1 MKENLHVFKIGG
13 AVLEEEAELENTL
26 AFFSN
31 LPGQKV
37 LVHGG
42 GRRAS
47 RLSQALGIEP
57 RMHEGRRITDAV
69 TLEAVVMAY
78 AGWENKRIVSLLQA
92 LGCNALGLSG
102 ADGNTILA
110 AKRPPGEVDYGYAG
124 DIRKVNA
131 PAIAALL
138 QAGFTPVFCAITH
151 DGQGQLLNTNADTI
165 AAELAAALAPHYQLS
180 LYYCFEMPGVM
191 LDVAQPDS
199 LIAYLDPEAYARHRQ
214 SSQISGGMIPKLDN
228 GFRALQARVE
238 SVQIGSR
245 RSLANGEATQL
256 LLTSEFPEEG

>member
-1 MKENLHVFKIGG
+1 MKETLQVFKIGG
-13 AVLEEEAELENTL
+13 AVLEQEAELENTL

-31 LPGQKV
+31 LPGRKV

-57 RMHEGRRITDAV
+57 RLHEGRRITDAA
-69 TLEAVVMAY
+69 TLEAVVMTY

-124 DIRKVNA
+124 DILNVNA
-131 PAIAALL
+131 PAISALL

-165 AAELAAALAPHYQLS
+165 AAELAAALAPHYQVS

-191 LDVAQPDS
+191 LDVKQPDS
-199 LIAYLDPEAYARHRQ
+199 LIAYLDPEAYTRHRQ
-214 SSQISGGMIPKLDN
+214 SGQIAGGMIPKLDN

-256 LLTSEFPEEG
+256 LLTSEFPDS